1 LRVPVG
7 SVANTTYSRAMAFRV
22 AYHMNRDH
30 MPDVF
35 ISYSA
40 DAKKLAERLANSLQE
55 EGVATWSDFRNVSP
69 GERLYDQMQRALD
82 QAKFYLIVV
91 GPRNVMRDWQDQEWQ
106 GALERTW
113 TDPDKRIIPVL
124 VGDAATPAFL
134 RSWAPFRLQPGRHES
149 AAAKKLAEIIKTC
162 PRGEQS
168 RRADAP
174 LGRDWRKRIRGIESA
189 AKQSVSSIVH
199 MASPSASEQVGD

>member
-1 LRVPVG
+1 MIAAWP
-7 SVANTTYSRAMAFRV
+7 ATAPQI
-22 AYHMNRDH
+22 AYHMKGDR

-40 DAKKLAERLANSLQE
+40 DAKKLAERLAGSLQE
-55 EGVATWSDFRNVSP
+55 EGVATWSDFENVSP
-69 GERLYDQMQRALD
+69 GERLYDQLQHALD

-91 GPRNVMRDWQDQEWQ
+91 GPRNTMRDWQDQEWQ

-124 VGDAATPAFL
+124 VGDAEAPAFL
-134 RSWAPFRLQPGRHES
+134 RNWAPFRLQPGRHES
-149 AAAKKLAEIIKTC
+149 TSAKELAEIIKKY
-162 PRGEQS
+162 PSGEQPP
-168 RRADAP
+168 REDAR

-189 AKQSVSSIVH
+189 ARRMKSHQDAPPVK
-199 MASPSASEQVGD
+199 A

>member
-1 LRVPVG
+1 
-7 SVANTTYSRAMAFRV
+7 VAPQI
-22 AYHMNRDH
+22 AYHMKGDH

-40 DAKKLAERLANSLQE
+40 DAKKLAERLAGSLQK
-55 EGVATWSDFRNVSP
+55 EGVATWSDFENVSP
-69 GERLYDQMQRALD
+69 GERLYDQLQQALD

-124 VGDAATPAFL
+124 VGHAEAPAFL
-134 RSWAPFRLQPGRHES
+134 RNWAPFRIEPGRSES
-149 AAAKKLAEIIKTC
+149 ASVKKLAEVIKKY
-162 PRGEQS
+162 PRGEQ
-168 RRADAP
+168 AP
-174 LGRDWRKRIRGIESA
+174 REGARLGRDWQKRIRGIESA
-189 AKQSVSSIVH
+189 AKRLKSHQD
-199 MASPSASEQVGD
+199 ASPVKAQ